1 MKEENFMQAKL
12 SVLLKKVLWIA
23 LLFIIIP
30 CFFEFYP
37 DYRFFWNVLT
47 LFAICVLLARCIV
60 RKTKICWSQIL
71 RLLLSIIM
79 ANGWFSYQK
88 IATVFPILN
97 RISEST
103 MIGIGLTLISLTIFS
118 AGIYNMYKT
127 HPVKVL
133 SHDTMKPLDYYPE
146 TASESICAGSDIIL
160 DYSNVEQQAVFDT
173 QQNNPPQNNPSLK
186 LKNIVGSI
194 IAISAIIA
202 LAGVSTYGIIH
213 YKEFFIQLNNDELLT
228 TLFDFVVFLAV
239 VLLAI
244 CCLVILVLAFIKTF
258 QQLLRDMILHNGKL
272 NVENDW
278 ILGCI
283 SILLTIL
290 IYIFFKKATLQD
302 LYNIFNGTT
311 EIASLLV
318 GIVTLVILAISYRII
333 YRLLRSC
340 VKKDGLIHKYSEEIT
355 RLLITSICELI
366 KRIVV
371 TVSELPDLYDTLFQA
386 SKKGVSSFWKLL
398 FEDEEGTI

>member
-1 MKEENFMQAKL
+1 MQAKL
-12 SVLLKKVLWIA
+12 LFLLKRVLWIA

-30 CFFEFYP
+30 CFFEVYQ
-37 DYRFFWNVLT
+37 DYRFFWNVLA
-47 LFAICVLLARCIV
+47 LLAICILLAQCIV
-60 RKTKICWSQIL
+60 RKTKIGWSQIL

-88 IATVFPILN
+88 LAAVFPILN
-97 RISEST
+97 RISEAT
-103 MIGIGLTLISLTIFS
+103 MIGIGLTLILLTVFIS
-118 AGIYNMYKT
+118 GIYNMYKA

-133 SHDTMKPLDYYPE
+133 PHDTIKPLVYHSE
-146 TASESICAGSDIIL
+146 TANGSICSGSDIKL
-160 DYSNVEQQAVFDT
+160 DCSNVEQQTFFDT
-173 QQNNPPQNNPSLK
+173 QQNNPQKNTPSLK
-186 LKNIVGSI
+186 LKNIIGSI
-194 IAISAIIA
+194 VAISAIIA

-213 YKEFFIQLNNDELLT
+213 YRKFFIQLNNEELLT
-228 TLFDFVVFLAV
+228 TLFDFVVFLTV

-244 CCLVILVLAFIKTF
+244 CCLIILALAFIKAF
-258 QQLLRDMILHNGKL
+258 WQLLQDMILHNGKL

-355 RLLITSICELI
+355 RMLITSICELI

-371 TVSELPDLYDTLFQA
+371 TASELPDLYDTLFQA
-386 SKKGVSSFWKLL
+386 SKKGISSFRKLL
-398 FEDEEGTI
+398 FDDEEDII